1 MMLSRRSLLARAGL
15 FCRVLITS
23 LALSSVLQAE
33 DLKIEAKLIWGTDD
47 PKSTDPSHK
56 PVDEALAK
64 ELRKIFKWKNY
75 FLINTQNGIVP
86 NRGSKQFQMS
96 KQCTIEITELEG
108 PKVEVK
114 LIGEGKP
121 VNKTTKAL
129 SRGEFF
135 TLGGESKNG
144 CAWFV
149 VVSQQQ

>member
-1 MMLSRRSLLARAGL
+1 MILFKRSSMARVGL
-15 FCRVLITS
+15 FFLWLVASIACSRV
-23 LALSSVLQAE
+23 QAE

-47 PKSTDPSHK
+47 EKSTNTNHK
-56 PVDEALAK
+56 VVDEALAK
-64 ELRKIFKWKNY
+64 ELRKIFKWKHY
-75 FLINTQNGIVP
+75 FVINQQNGIVP
-86 NRGSKQFQMS
+86 SRGTKQFQMS

-114 LIGEGKP
+114 LIGEGKL

-149 VVSQQQ
+149 VVTQQQ

>member
-1 MMLSRRSLLARAGL
+1 MMLFRRSLLGRAGL
-15 FCRVLITS
+15 FLLLLLTS
-23 LALSSVLQAE
+23 LALSSSLQAE

-56 PVDEALAK
+56 PVEEALAK

-75 FLINTQNGIVP
+75 FEINRQNGVVP
-86 NRGSKQFQMS
+86 NRGAKQFQMS

-121 VNKTTKAL
+121 LNKTTKAL

-149 VVSQQQ
+149 VVTQQQ